1 MSSQHS
7 TKDGGVRTLIHPTPA
22 PGHRQHY
29 WQLLSKIRLYHHNTL
44 VVFTVFGASIILT
57 RWPFEQAQHPQ
68 HPQVAVRYLQS
79 CLPNLEDGR
88 RIRSIRQWKSLSK
101 LVESAA
107 LESIRN
113 LVELLGAQNHHPE

>member
-1 MSSQHS
+1 M
-7 TKDGGVRTLIHPTPA
+7 
-22 PGHRQHY
+22 
-29 WQLLSKIRLYHHNTL
+29 
-44 VVFTVFGASIILT
+44 VFNVFGASITLT
-57 RWPFEQAQHPQ
+57 RWPFAQAQHPQHPQ